1 MSVDSFMSRLNPLVV
16 AILRSP
22 VHWIASP
29 GLTLLTYTGRKSGR
43 RISLPV
49 GYQLDGDEVAV
60 LVSEAR
66 NKRWWRN
73 FREPGDVELTLRGK
87 SRVGRAVVVSWEDP
101 FFRASA
107 ERVLRRVPGISRV
120 FKVDFDRRIGLTA
133 AQLEQLGSEIV
144 AVRITLEPAG

>member
-1 MSVDSFMSRLNPLVV
+1 VSVDSFMSRLNPLVV

-22 VHWIASP
+22 VHWIASS
-29 GLTLLTYTGRKSGR
+29 GLTLLTYSGRKSGR

-49 GYQLDGDEVAV
+49 GYQLDGNEVAV

-87 SRVGRAVVVSWEDP
+87 SRVGRAVVVASEDP

-107 ERVLRRVPGISRV
+107 ERVLRRVPGMGRV
-120 FKVDFDRRIGLTA
+120 FKVDFDRRTGLTS
-133 AQLEQLGSEIV
+133 AQLEQLGNEIV
-144 AVRITLEPAG
+144 VVCISLEPAG